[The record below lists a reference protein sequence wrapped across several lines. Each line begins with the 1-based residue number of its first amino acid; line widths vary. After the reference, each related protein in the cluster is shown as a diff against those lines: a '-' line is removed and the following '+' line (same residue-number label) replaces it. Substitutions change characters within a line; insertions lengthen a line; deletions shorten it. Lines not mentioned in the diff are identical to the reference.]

1 MDCVSME
8 GLRMAK
14 LDRLPKELLI
24 MICDSRKALLLRN
37 SGSAINPSLEVLD
50 RVKVPED
57 DSAAAMPDRPGRRYD
72 GGAMGASFQS
82 RSAMEEPDLARQ
94 ASEAFADQIIA
105 HLTKVHRRKPI
116 VEMLIAAPPAFLGV
130 LRDRMPG
137 PLAALV
143 TAEIPKHLTDVRI
156 DEIAGSLVEK
166 W

>member
-14 LDRLPKELLI
+14 LDRLPKEMLI
-24 MICDSRKALLLRN
+24 VICDSRKALLLRN
-37 SGSAINPSLEVLD
+37 SGSAIKPSLEVLD
-50 RVKVPED
+50 RVNLPED
-57 DSAAAMPDRPGRRYD
+57 DRATDMSDRPGRRYD
-72 GGAMGASFQS
+72 GGANGAPYRS
-82 RSAMEEPDLARQ
+82 RSAMEEPDLARE
-94 ASEAFADQIIA
+94 AAEAFADQITA
-105 HLTKVHRRKPI
+105 HLTQVHRRKPI
-116 VEMLIAAPPAFLGV
+116 DEMLIAAPPAFLGV